1 MNRYKVSIFPQAY
14 RELDYIFAYI
24 KNEFKSIDTA
34 ASIFLSLEEAIL
46 SLSEMPQRGAERKSG
61 AYAYRGHRQLF
72 VKNYT
77 IIYRIDEEIKEVLIV
92 TIRYAHI
99 KF

>member
-1 MNRYKVSIFPQAY
+1 MNRYKVSISPQAY

-34 ASIFLSLEEAIL
+34 ASIFLSLEEAI
-46 SLSEMPQRGAERKSG
+46 
-61 AYAYRGHRQLF
+61 F

-77 IIYRIDEEIKEVLIV
+77 IIYRIDEEIKKVLIV
-92 TIRYAHI
+92 TIRYAHSE
-99 KF
+99 F